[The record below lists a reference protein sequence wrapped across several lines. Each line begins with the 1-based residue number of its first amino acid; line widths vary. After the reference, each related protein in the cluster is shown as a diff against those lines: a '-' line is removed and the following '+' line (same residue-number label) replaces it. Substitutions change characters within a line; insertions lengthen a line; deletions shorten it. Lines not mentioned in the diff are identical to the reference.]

1 MRRKITEDDAVAG
14 FSLVETLVGL
24 SILSL
29 LSIVLLG
36 AFQQIYPLYRAGKNA
51 GESVELGVI
60 ADFLEGTIEGALPV
74 AEIHSADRRV
84 AFEGSSHRLRFV
96 GNLRVGSDEV
106 GFREI
111 VISFEPADGGKLM
124 LETASRRTEKGEITQ
139 ELIVEGIYNLR
150 FEFLANVSSDG
161 PVWKDMWSD
170 ADRIPA
176 AVRVTIRK
184 QDGRPSIGIRRTI
197 FLRNAVHSL
206 RKSAS

>member
-1 MRRKITEDDAVAG
+1 M
-14 FSLVETLVGL
+14 
-24 SILSL
+24 
-29 LSIVLLG
+29 
-36 AFQQIYPLYRAGKNA
+36 
-51 GESVELGVI
+51 
-60 ADFLEGTIEGALPV
+60 
-74 AEIHSADRRV
+74 
-84 AFEGSSHRLRFV
+84 AFEGSAHRLRFV

-111 VISFEPADGGKLM
+111 AIAFEPADGGKLM
-124 LETASRRTEKGEITQ
+124 LETAFRRTGKGEITQ
-139 ELIVEGIYNLR
+139 ELIVEGIYDLR
-150 FEFLANVSSDG
+150 FELLASPSSDG
-161 PVWKDMWSD
+161 SPVWKDMWSD